1 MGKRDVIE
9 DADLFYIMST
19 ISSMAQGQPS
29 QLIYDVT
36 TFAGHLFKK
45 LHEELP
51 EVHDNT
57 MGGFRIAIANNR
69 KKYEGNAFKIE
80 FTDRLSKLLDAVEA
94 YHNAYQEFDQ
104 WTVAHDE
111 ELTGRS
117 SSTNPIG
124 ANH

>member
-1 MGKRDVIE
+1 MGKKDVIE
-9 DADLFYIMST
+9 DADLFYMMST
-19 ISSMAQGQPS
+19 ISSMANGQPAL
-29 QLIYDVT
+29 LIYDVT

-69 KKYEGNAFKIE
+69 KKYANDPLKIE
-80 FTDRLSKLLDAVEA
+80 FTDRLSELLDAVEA
-94 YHNAYQEFDQ
+94 YHRAYQKFDQ
-104 WTVAHDE
+104 WTTAHDE

-117 SSTNPIG
+117 G
-124 ANH
+124 APNAA